1 MDSNDLESLKTYLD
15 SGDSGIE
22 QYTNAIEYSYNV
34 TPQIY
39 RQDGDGI
46 RQVNPDKSFEA
57 LGLGSASGSN
67 SLMSSMMS
75 TDVFYEMPENSG
87 LYQSQY
93 DVKAGHWAENYNECV
108 LVLTSGGGIS
118 DFMLYT
124 LGLRDSMELD
134 EMIQQ
139 FIDEENVE
147 TPENMGSYTY
157 EDIIG
162 ITFKL
167 VNSSD
172 YYEYDSQY
180 QVWRDKTD
188 DEEYMKNLVK

>member
-1 MDSNDLESLKTYLD
+1 
-15 SGDSGIE
+15 
-22 QYTNAIEYSYNV
+22 
-34 TPQIY
+34 
-39 RQDGDGI
+39 
-46 RQVNPDKSFEA
+46 
-57 LGLGSASGSN
+57 
-67 SLMSSMMS
+67 MSSMMS
-75 TDVFYEMPENSG
+75 TDVFYEMPEDSG

-93 DVKAGHWAENYNECV
+93 DVKAGHWPENYNECV

-147 TPENMGSYTY
+147 TPDNMGSYTY

-188 DEEYMKNLVK
+188 DEEYMKNLVKNGEDITIVGVVQPSEDANGLLLNTGIGYPVSLTKHVADAAENSEIVQRQLADKSTNVFTN